1 MKQKRPMDV
10 WQIISF
16 VILGLYALF
25 LILPMFQLLR
35 NSVVGADGQFSLEYF
50 REFFTKEY
58 YYGTLFN
65 SFKVSVAVTAAS
77 LVLGILFAYFY
88 NLFEM
93 KGKALLHTLAILCS
107 MSQIGRAHV

>member
-50 REFFTKEY
+50 KE
-58 YYGTLFN
+58 
-65 SFKVSVAVTAAS
+65 STASRSAWP
-77 LVLGILFAYFY
+77 
-88 NLFEM
+88 
-93 KGKALLHTLAILCS
+93 
-107 MSQIGRAHV
+107 